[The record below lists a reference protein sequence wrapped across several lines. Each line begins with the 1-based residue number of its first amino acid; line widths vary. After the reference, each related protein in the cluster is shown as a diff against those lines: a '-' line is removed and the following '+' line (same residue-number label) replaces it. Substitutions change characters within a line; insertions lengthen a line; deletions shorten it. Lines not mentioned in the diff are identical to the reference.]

1 MVCSIASLSGED
13 VARGSRRNIA
23 FGRTNIEADGRV
35 RSGDLKEVFLR
46 TPLSMENN
54 NESV

>member
-23 FGRTNIEADGRV
+23 CGRTNIEADGRV

-46 TPLSMENN
+46 APLSMENN